1 MITKNSKEVAH
12 YLKKRLLEKG
22 ADDVII
28 HINEQENNQIKFSN
42 NQISVTKTW
51 IELGAGIFATFKKKI
66 ITTNLNEIS
75 KESADRAIKNI
86 ILIEKAV
93 KPNENFYGIAQ
104 GPFKYKKIKDLY
116 DQKIKNL
123 GEKSVDIVESGIN
136 EALKEGA
143 IRTGGLL
150 ETTTNHDYILTSGD
164 VEATEKNSNIHFSI
178 RAFTDKDA
186 SGHGVASS
194 NVLKYFDYKEAARH
208 AANIA
213 LMAKNPKRIPA
224 GTYDLIFE
232 PLPLANLLEVIINS
246 TSIFSV
252 EAGLSPL
259 AGKIGKQIGNRIVTI
274 YDEGNLQNGL
284 ASSKFDD
291 EGVPTRKTTVIDKGI
306 LKTYLHNTSTAR
318 RYRVKTT
325 ANAGLISPTPS
336 NIVLKP
342 GNHKKEE
349 LFKSIKKGLYIT
361 NLWYTRFQNHV
372 TGEFSTIPRDGIFL
386 IKNGKITNSVKEIRI
401 SDNILNIIK
410 NMVLIG
416 KIPKQISSWEIETH
430 VKTPHAVVKNI
441 KITKPE

>member
-1 MITKNSKEVAH
+1 MISDNSKLIAH
-12 YLKKRLLEKG
+12 YMKKRLLEKG

-28 HINEQENNQIKFSN
+28 EIGEQENNQIKFSN
-42 NQISVTKTW
+42 NKISTTKTW
-51 IELGAGIFATFKKKI
+51 VELGAGIFATFKKKI

-75 KESADRAIKNI
+75 KESADRAVKNI
-86 ILIEKAV
+86 ILLEKAI

-123 GEKSVDIVESGIN
+123 GEKSIEIVESGIN

-143 IRTGGLL
+143 VRNGGLL
-150 ETTTNHDYILTSGD
+150 ETTTNYNYLLTSGN
-164 VEATEKNSNIHFSI
+164 VEATDQSSNIHFSI
-178 RAFTDKDA
+178 RSFTDKDA

-194 NVLKYFDYKEAARH
+194 NTIKNFDYKEAARH

-213 LMAKNPKRIPA
+213 VMAKNPKRISA
-224 GTYDLIFE
+224 GAYDLIFE
-232 PLPLANLLEVIINS
+232 PLPLANMLEVI
-246 TSIFSV
+246 TSSASVFSV

-259 AGKIGKQIGNRIVTI
+259 AGKIGKQIGNKIVTI

-291 EGVPTRKTTVIDKGI
+291 EGVPTRKTTVVDKGI

-325 ANAGLISPTPS
+325 ANAGLISPNPS

-342 GNHKKEE
+342 GNYKKEE
-349 LFKSIKKGLYIT
+349 LFKSVKKGLYIT
-361 NLWYTRFQNHV
+361 NLWYTRFQNYV
-372 TGEFSTIPRDGIFL
+372 TGDFSTIPRDGIFL
-386 IKNGKITNSVKEIRI
+386 IENGKITNSVKEIRI

-410 NMVLIG
+410 NMALIG
-416 KIPKQISSWEIETH
+416 KVPKQISSWEIDTH
-430 VKTPHAVVKNI
+430 VKTPYAVVKNI

>member
-1 MITKNSKEVAH
+1 
-12 YLKKRLLEKG
+12 
-22 ADDVII
+22 
-28 HINEQENNQIKFSN
+28 
-42 NQISVTKTW
+42 
-51 IELGAGIFATFKKKI
+51 
-66 ITTNLNEIS
+66 
-75 KESADRAIKNI
+75 
-86 ILIEKAV
+86 
-93 KPNENFYGIAQ
+93 
-104 GPFKYKKIKDLY
+104 
-116 DQKIKNL
+116 
-123 GEKSVDIVESGIN
+123 
-136 EALKEGA
+136 
-143 IRTGGLL
+143 
-150 ETTTNHDYILTSGD
+150 
-164 VEATEKNSNIHFSI
+164 
-178 RAFTDKDA
+178 
-186 SGHGVASS
+186 
-194 NVLKYFDYKEAARH
+194 
-208 AANIA
+208 
-213 LMAKNPKRIPA
+213 
-224 GTYDLIFE
+224 
-232 PLPLANLLEVIINS
+232 
-246 TSIFSV
+246 
-252 EAGLSPL
+252 
-259 AGKIGKQIGNRIVTI
+259 
-274 YDEGNLQNGL
+274 
-284 ASSKFDD
+284 
-291 EGVPTRKTTVIDKGI
+291 